1 MKSIHRIL
9 LSVAVLGVLVGTAC
23 GGGDEVGSD
32 VTVVQDGAGEGPRLG
47 ETTTTSAPAVAETTA
62 PPAAQATTTAPPPTA
77 PPTTQQKVALTIR
90 IVDRSTYEPLIGQV
104 SNGAL
109 VQWVNED
116 TIERQVAATDNAFV
130 SPKIPPGGSWEW
142 KATVPGRHDYSDPD
156 VPFAAGAR
164 LEVSR

>member
-1 MKSIHRIL
+1 MKPMRRIL

-23 GGGDEVGSD
+23 GGGDQVGSGVSVVPED
-32 VTVVQDGAGEGPRLG
+32 GGTVPRLG
-47 ETTTTSAPAVAETTA
+47 ETTTTSAPAAAETTA
-62 PPAAQATTTAPPPTA
+62 PPAVQATTTAPPPTA
-77 PPTTQQKVALTIR
+77 PPTTQQRVALTIR
-90 IVDRSTYEPLIGQV
+90 IADRSTYEPLIGQV

-109 VQWVNED
+109 VRWVNED

-130 SPKIPPGGSWEW
+130 SPKIPPGGSWDW